1 MDARIAVITNAD
13 RDDGL
18 GDEFL
23 AALGDAEHRQYE
35 VDSYEQLAETTR
47 TAIEDGAGVVAV
59 VGGDGS
65 QRQVGIALAA
75 SSGEHGAA
83 LCVVPGGSV
92 NLLGQV
98 LGIGDAAAAAD
109 AATSGRRRPFDVASC
124 NDEEFLLNA
133 TMGFDA
139 EVIAKTP
146 RDSKER
152 LGRFAFVV
160 EAAKRIRTPPARVTV
175 KADGET
181 VFSGRA
187 TSVLV
192 LNVGQRGTA
201 DFDIAPDAEFDDG
214 ILDVA
219 VMRCRGLIA
228 LARTMVQLARNRSPS
243 RDDLVRLRG
252 TDLRVDWS
260 RSTALQL
267 DGDGAGD
274 EASFHIGV
282 SRRALQVCVPS
293 SGGPSDDHP
302 S

>member
-1 MDARIAVITNAD
+1 MITNAD

-23 AALGDAEHRQYE
+23 AALGGAEHKEYE
-35 VDSYEQLAETTR
+35 VDSYEQLGEVAR
-47 TAIEDGAGVVAV
+47 TAVGDGAEVVAV

-65 QRQVGIALAA
+65 QRQVGIALARSTA
-75 SSGEHGAA
+75 RPAPA

-98 LGIGDAAAAAD
+98 LGIDDASTAAG
-109 AATSGRRRPFDVASC
+109 AATSGKRRPFDVARC

-146 RDSKER
+146 RDRKER

-160 EAAKRIRTPPARVTV
+160 EAAKRIRTPPARVTLT
-175 KADGET
+175 ADGET
-181 VFSGRA
+181 MFTGRA

-201 DFDIAPDAEFDDG
+201 DFDIAPDAAFDDG
-214 ILDVA
+214 VLDVA
-219 VMRCRGLIA
+219 VMRCRGAFA
-228 LARTMVQLARNRSPS
+228 LARTMTQLARNRSPS
-243 RDDLVRLRG
+243 QNDLVRLRG
-252 TDLRVDWS
+252 SDLDVDWS
-260 RSTALQL
+260 RQTALQL
-267 DGDGAGD
+267 DGDGAG
-274 EASFHIGV
+274 EATSFRISV
-282 SRRALQVCVPS
+282 SRRALHVCVPS
-293 SGGPSDDHP
+293 AGAHSS
-302 S
+302 